1 MPAELIALPPVAF
14 ALWLGAGGSYPLL
27 VMFAVCLGVAYG
39 GFVALGPEAAVL
51 FGVVDLGAV
60 MGLMFLG
67 AGLGGLVGPPLAGWL
82 ADASDGSGVPITL
95 ALVVSLLAFGLS
107 LAIPTR
113 RAQGAG
119 AEVVAAT
126 AG

>member
-1 MPAELIALPPVAF
+1 
-14 ALWLGAGGSYPLL
+14 
-27 VMFAVCLGVAYG
+27 
-39 GFVALGPEAAVL
+39 VALGPEAAAVL
-51 FGVVDLGAV
+51 FGVVGLGAV

-95 ALVVSLLAFGLS
+95 ALVVSLVAFGLS

-113 RAQGAG
+113 PVESATTEA
-119 AEVVAAT
+119 VAASR
-126 AG
+126 